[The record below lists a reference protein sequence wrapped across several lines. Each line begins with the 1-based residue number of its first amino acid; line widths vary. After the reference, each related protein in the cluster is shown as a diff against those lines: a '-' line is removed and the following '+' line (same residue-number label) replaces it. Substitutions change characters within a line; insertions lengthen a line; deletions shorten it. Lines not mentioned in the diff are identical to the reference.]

1 MGGRPNRSPGTVP
14 YGIPRARTDA
24 GELDDHFYSFSGTAF
39 TTPPDYSLGVVAGNY
54 HSSPQHDL
62 VVSLGLAVT
71 PLGRGKSAP

>member
-1 MGGRPNRSPGTVP
+1 MGAVGRLQLAPALAL
-14 YGIPRARTDA
+14 RA
-24 GELDDHFYSFSGTAF
+24 ELDDHFYSFSG